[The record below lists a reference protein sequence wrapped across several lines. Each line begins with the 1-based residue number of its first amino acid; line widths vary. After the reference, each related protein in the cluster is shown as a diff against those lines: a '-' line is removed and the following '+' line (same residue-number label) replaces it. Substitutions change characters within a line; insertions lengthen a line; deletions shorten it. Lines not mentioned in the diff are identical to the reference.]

1 MAKVIATFRDRLTW
15 RLYCVGDEYEGTP
28 ERVRTLQDGGFL
40 QSGLDIV
47 CDEKTPESVSPE
59 PMSGNLDA
67 LTVTQLKAL
76 AKERGLAVPSRATKK
91 CLVEMLGG

>member
-1 MAKVIATFRDRLTW
+1 MAKVIAPFRDRHTW
-15 RLYCVGDEYEGTP
+15 VAYRVGDDYDGPP

-59 PMSGNLDA
+59 PLRGNLDA

-76 AKERGLAVPSRATKK
+76 AMERGLAVPSRATKK
-91 CLVEMLGG
+91 QLVEILGS